1 MKRKEPGEKKGLED
15 YGIIFISGAIE
26 AGAAQSICEKIIQ
39 INVAEEADFIQM
51 ILNSPGGTCSA
62 GFAII
67 DLMEWSRLPIYTT
80 GIGMIASMSL
90 AVFMAGEKG
99 HRVIT
104 PRTSILS
111 HRFSAMS
118 FGNHSELIA
127 KRKEE
132 DLMHR
137 RLLNHYIEH
146 TKLESEDEVASKLLR
161 DVDTWLTAEEAV
173 KWGIA
178 DVVQG
183 RSEGKE
189 KRQKH
194 EGSR

>member
-1 MKRKEPGEKKGLED
+1 MKEKENGQKKGLDD
-15 YGIIFISGAIE
+15 YGIIFISGLIE
-26 AGAAQSICEKIIQ
+26 QANAQSVCEKIIQ

-51 ILNSPGGTCSA
+51 IINSPGGACSA

-90 AVFMAGEKG
+90 AIFMAGEKG

-118 FGNHSELIA
+118 CGNHSELIA

-137 RLLNHYIEH
+137 RLLRHYLEH
-146 TKLESEDEVASKLLR
+146 TDLKTEEEVTGKLLR
-161 DVDTWLTAEEAV
+161 DVDTWLTTEEAV
-173 KWGIA
+173 ELGIA
-178 DVVQG
+178 DVIQG
-183 RSEGKE
+183 TGGQKKE
-189 KRQKH
+189 DSQ
-194 EGSR
+194 E